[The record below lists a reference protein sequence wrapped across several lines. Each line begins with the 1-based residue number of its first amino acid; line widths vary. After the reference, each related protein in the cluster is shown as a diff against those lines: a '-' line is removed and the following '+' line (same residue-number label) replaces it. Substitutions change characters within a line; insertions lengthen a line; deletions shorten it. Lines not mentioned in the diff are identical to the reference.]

1 MPQPAESLGADA
13 VDFARRIGLT
23 LDPEQEMV
31 LAESLGVRANGKWQT
46 REVGLNVPRQN
57 GKGEVLIARELFGLF
72 ELGERLIIHT
82 AHEFKTSAEHFNRL
96 ESVVRD
102 CPELHALISRRA
114 SGQLDG
120 YRYSHGEE
128 SITLQNGARIEFKT
142 RTKSGMRG
150 FAGVDLL
157 MLDEAMIISEAA
169 HSSSMPTIR
178 ASKATRGPQLW
189 YTGSAVD
196 QEIHEHGVVWAR
208 VRERGI
214 AGGDEALSYF
224 EWSIDVEHPDD
235 VTDEMAMDV
244 DLWKQINFAIARG
257 RVTEE
262 HMEWERRAMSPRGFA
277 VELLGAGDWP
287 ATDGSSDA
295 VITLDAWRDCED
307 EESVLVDPICLAFDV
322 SPDRRTSIAAAGVN
336 EQGKLHVEVIH
347 ARSGTGWVV
356 ERLAELYKRH
366 EVLEIVCD
374 GFGPSASIASRVDDA
389 GITVRRVNSGDYAQA
404 CGAFLDAV
412 GEKTLSHLGQDEL
425 SAAVRGARSRPL
437 VDRWAWSRTKSVSDV
452 GPLIASTLALWDAV
466 ENEIDTAGG
475 IHIY

>member
-1 MPQPAESLGADA
+1 
-13 VDFARRIGLT
+13 
-23 LDPEQEMV
+23 
-31 LAESLGVRANGKWQT
+31 
-46 REVGLNVPRQN
+46 
-57 GKGEVLIARELFGLF
+57 
-72 ELGERLIIHT
+72 
-82 AHEFKTSAEHFNRL
+82 
-96 ESVVRD
+96 
-102 CPELHALISRRA
+102 
-114 SGQLDG
+114 
-120 YRYSHGEE
+120 
-128 SITLQNGARIEFKT
+128 
-142 RTKSGMRG
+142 
-150 FAGVDLL
+150 
-157 MLDEAMIISEAA
+157 
-169 HSSSMPTIR
+169 
-178 ASKATRGPQLW
+178 
-189 YTGSAVD
+189 
-196 QEIHEHGVVWAR
+196 
-208 VRERGI
+208 
-214 AGGDEALSYF
+214 
-224 EWSIDVEHPDD
+224 
-235 VTDEMAMDV
+235 
-244 DLWKQINFAIARG
+244 
-257 RVTEE
+257 
-262 HMEWERRAMSPRGFA
+262 MSPRGFA